1 MSRLGQTPS
10 STVGP
15 FFSMKLAETAEMAP
29 TECSGQ
35 HIRIKGVVL
44 DGDGDVVEDA
54 MIEIWQANA
63 AGRYRHPG
71 DPRHSLPLDPAFT
84 GYGRAHTEFATGRY
98 SFTTIKPGRVPAT
111 GGGDQAPH
119 LNLIVTARGMLKHL
133 FTRLYFADEQNANVA
148 DPVLLGVPGS
158 RGKTLIAEKLGEGDP
173 ATYRFDVRLAGAD
186 ETVFFDV

>member
-15 FFSMKLAETAEMAP
+15 FFSMKLAEIAEMAP

-35 HIRIKGVVL
+35 HIRVEGVVL
-44 DGDGDVVEDA
+44 DGSGHVVEDA

-84 GYGRAHTEFATGRY
+84 GYGRARALRCPQPPAGA
-98 SFTTIKPGRVPAT
+98 VPALSLRR
-111 GGGDQAPH
+111 A
-119 LNLIVTARGMLKHL
+119 LRGRELP
-133 FTRLYFADEQNANVA
+133 R
-148 DPVLLGVPGS
+148 
-158 RGKTLIAEKLGEGDP
+158 R
-173 ATYRFDVRLAGAD
+173 
-186 ETVFFDV
+186 